1 MLPSLLLSRRNSV
14 THVDR
19 DVVLAHCMPLKRGTV
34 KNTLVLEV
42 LGEEQTVFNL
52 NFNLSVL
59 LTLTSNLFLNLQL
72 HLQF

>member
-14 THVDR
+14 THVDK
-19 DVVLAHCMPLKRGTV
+19 DVAHCMPLKRGTV
-34 KNTLVLEV
+34 KNTLVLGV